1 MNETT
6 PKVGMRIRAIREQ
19 RKLSLR
25 ALAAKCKLSVNAI
38 GMIERAEN
46 SPTVSSLHSLARA
59 LEVNIVDFFEEPQEH
74 STVFVRKDQRL
85 RSSGTEVVM
94 ESLGYGIRNQQLEP
108 FFVIVRPG
116 DTATSTDVRPATPD
130 GIADTAGS
138 TDDLVEH
145 PGQEFVYCLRGE
157 VEYEVAGR
165 RYTLA
170 EGDSILFDAMQPHR
184 FRNRTGRVTELILV
198 FQAAEGTQLARERH
212 LNR

>member
-6 PKVGMRIRAIREQ
+6 PKVGARIRALREE

-25 ALAAKCKLSVNAI
+25 ALAEKCGLSVNAI

-74 STVFVRKDQRL
+74 ATVFVRKDQRL
-85 RSSGTEVVM
+85 RSSGAAVVM

-108 FFVIVRPG
+108 FFVTVKPG
-116 DTATSTDVRPATPD
+116 ETGSPTDVRSTTPEGVSD
-130 GIADTAGS
+130 ANGS
-138 TDDLVEH
+138 TGNLVEH
-145 PGQEFVYCLRGE
+145 PGQEFVYCLHGA

-165 RYTLA
+165 RYTLN

-184 FRNRTGRVTELILV
+184 FRNRTRRDAELILV